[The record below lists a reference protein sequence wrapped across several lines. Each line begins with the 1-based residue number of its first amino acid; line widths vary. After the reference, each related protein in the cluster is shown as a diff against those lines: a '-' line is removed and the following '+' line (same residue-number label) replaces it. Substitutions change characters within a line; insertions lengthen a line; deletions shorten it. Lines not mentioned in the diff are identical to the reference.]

1 MWNDNSGLGRPP
13 TTLLHPWQLKDKI
26 SHAACCLL
34 PAEVF
39 SNLRLE
45 TQPKTTEN
53 SASFDSW
60 WPPEAT
66 AERPGALCS
75 VFATPLH
82 RLKSTLQH
90 FSTVHPELLVG
101 FLSRFQY
108 PSIHC
113 WRKPAMCSIYICRLS
128 IEGYSPTHTYY
139 CSYIMFCT
147 QCVYAAYKV
156 QLQLVYSCLFLEFAR
171 ALEELTA
178 HKRWFISIYT
188 VYCSSHLI
196 TSLNGAIYKEPASDI
211 LFSLVRRCP
220 ERSRSA
226 TLCRTACGTR
236 DLRWGLPRLLM
247 RQSIFRYAP
256 EWGRMDRSTGH
267 NRSIFEHVWTLNMSN
282 RLSWRHRSLDDLI
295 WREGTQNSPIQC
307 QFSGVSKVASL
318 PSDGHWPSIIKV

>member
-147 QCVYAAYKV
+147 QCVYAAYK
-156 QLQLVYSCLFLEFAR
+156 SA
-171 ALEELTA
+171 TA
-178 HKRWFISIYT
+178 
-188 VYCSSHLI
+188 
-196 TSLNGAIYKEPASDI
+196 TSLFMSIPWIRASSWRTYSPQEVIYIDLYCI
-211 LFSLVRRCP
+211 LLVT
-220 ERSRSA
+220 SHHKSQW
-226 TLCRTACGTR
+226 R
-236 DLRWGLPRLLM
+236 DL
-247 RQSIFRYAP
+247 
-256 EWGRMDRSTGH
+256 
-267 NRSIFEHVWTLNMSN
+267 
-282 RLSWRHRSLDDLI
+282 
-295 WREGTQNSPIQC
+295 
-307 QFSGVSKVASL
+307 
-318 PSDGHWPSIIKV
+318 